1 MAAQAPTG
9 ETESA
14 SIGER
19 FKALPDRVVYLGG
32 LAVFLV
38 LSLII
43 TFIWRDGIGFPV
55 EFGRDLARWV
65 DDVIDWI
72 TVNLNFILDPIS
84 NAILRF
90 LVTLE
95 DFLKWIPW
103 PILII
108 GVTAMGYKAAGRAV
122 GIFSLASLLLLGGFG
137 LWESAMETLSL
148 IIVSVIT
155 SIVIAIPVG
164 ILAARN
170 NTLDALLR
178 PILDAMQ
185 TMPAFV
191 YLVPAIMFFGLGD
204 QAGVLATVIYAVP
217 PAIRLTNLGIR
228 QVSPNIVEAARSFGT
243 SNRQLLWKVQV
254 PMAVPTI
261 MAGINQT
268 TMMALAMVVIAS
280 LVGAGGLGDDVNR
293 ALSQFQPGKALNGGI
308 GIVILAIIIDRLTQ
322 AAAKERQ
329 KALTGGH

>member
-1 MAAQAPTG
+1 MATQAPTG
-9 ETESA
+9 ETETTTIA
-14 SIGER
+14 ER

>member
-1 MAAQAPTG
+1 MATQAPTG
-9 ETESA
+9 GTETA
-14 SIGER
+14 SISER

>member
-9 ETESA
+9 ETESTTIA
-14 SIGER
+14 ER
-19 FKALPDRVVYLGG
+19 FKALPDRVVYRGG
-32 LAVFLV
+32 LVVFLV
-38 LSLII
+38 VSFII
-43 TFIWRDGIGFPV
+43 TLIWRDVIGFPV

>member
-1 MAAQAPTG
+1 MATQAPTG
-9 ETESA
+9 GTEPA